1 MDRENE
7 HEARSREVAD
17 TLRRFLV
24 AVHTGGIGA
33 LLAMVSSLTEKNIHP
48 KWAFWPIL
56 VFVAGLVV
64 VGASL
69 LLAKHREIKRQDAVK
84 EGKPE
89 PDLSGLLWRSQ
100 TWDTISLVL
109 FVVGALVGL
118 FGLSCVDLK
127 VG

>member
-33 LLAMVSSLTEKNIHP
+33 LLAVASSLTEQNIHP
-48 KWAFWPIL
+48 RWAFWPVL
-56 VFVAGLVV
+56 MFVGGLVV

-69 LLAKHREIKRQDAVK
+69 LLAKYREIKRRDAAK
-84 EGKPE
+84 EGKAE
-89 PDLSGLLWRSQ
+89 PDFSGLLWRSQ
-100 TWDTISLVL
+100 TWDTVSLVL
-109 FVVGALVGL
+109 FVAGALAGL
-118 FGLSCVDLK
+118 LALSCVELK

>member
-33 LLAMVSSLTEKNIHP
+33 LLAVASSLTEQNIHP
-48 KWAFWPIL
+48 RWAFWPVL
-56 VFVAGLVV
+56 VFVGGLVV
-64 VGASL
+64 VGANL
-69 LLAKHREIKRQDAVK
+69 LLAKHREIKRRDAAK
-84 EGKPE
+84 EGKTE
-89 PDLSGLLWRSQ
+89 PDFSMLLWRSQ
-100 TWDTISLVL
+100 TWDTVSLVL
-109 FVVGALVGL
+109 FVAGALAGL
-118 FGLSCVDLK
+118 FALSCVELK